1 MTEEE
6 LTKKRLSELAARA
19 YNNNYYTYTPFLG
32 LAEQTILKQ
41 AMRIDDNIKSTKVT
55 LCGGA
60 EGVERVVAV
69 FGDEQSFGY
78 PPAFPITC
86 IKIAP
91 LQQKFADKLTHRDFL
106 GSLMNLGIERETI
119 GDIIIYENTGYIFCL
134 ETMADFITEN
144 LTRIRHTT
152 VACRVTDEVP
162 DIMSNAERRTIQ
174 ISSERLDACVA
185 KAYKLSRTDAV
196 SLIKSGR
203 VYVNGVACESNSYA
217 PKTDEMI
224 SVRGHGR
231 FRYIGVKRRTG
242 KGNLVV
248 EIDIYKK

>member
-6 LTKKRLSELAARA
+6 LTKKRLSEHAARA

-60 EGVERVVAV
+60 EGVERVVAA
-69 FGDEQSFGY
+69 FGDEEAFGY
-78 PPAFPITC
+78 PPEFPIKC
-86 IKIAP
+86 LKIEP
-91 LQQKFADKLTHRDFL
+91 LQQKFADRLSHRDFL

-162 DIMSNAERRTIQ
+162 DIMSNAERTTIQ
-174 ISSERLDACVA
+174 TS
-185 KAYKLSRTDAV
+185 
-196 SLIKSGR
+196 
-203 VYVNGVACESNSYA
+203 
-217 PKTDEMI
+217 KTAI
-224 SVRGHGR
+224 WHV
-231 FRYIGVKRRTG
+231 
-242 KGNLVV
+242 
-248 EIDIYKK
+248 